1 MEIIKEQLKE
11 HERRIALTEQKVD
24 RLFDKFN
31 EILTQMTE
39 ITTNMKYIQGDLNK
53 MLNNFKEALTRNS
66 GVQESEHKSIN
77 EKINKLEKGMEEL
90 EKKIDART
98 VEKSSNSWDK
108 LIWLVIG
115 GAIGFLFFLLEKV
128 VK

>member
-24 RLFDKFN
+24 KLFDRFN
-31 EILTQMTE
+31 DILTQMTE

-98 VEKSSNSWDK
+98 VEKSSSSFDK
-108 LIWLVIG
+108 LIWLVVG
-115 GAIGFLFFLLEKV
+115 GAVGFLFFLLEKV

>member
-11 HERRIALTEQKVD
+11 HERRISLTEQKVD
-24 RLFDKFN
+24 KLFDKFN

-66 GVQESEHKSIN
+66 GVQENEHKSIN
-77 EKINKLEKGMEEL
+77 EKITKLEKGVEEL

-98 VEKSSNSWDK
+98 VEKNSSSFDK

-115 GAIGFLFFLLEKV
+115 GAVGFLFFLLEKV

>member
-11 HERRIALTEQKVD
+11 HERRISLTEQKVD
-24 RLFDKFN
+24 KLFDRFN

-98 VEKSSNSWDK
+98 VEKSSSSFDK

-115 GAIGFLFFLLEKV
+115 GAVGFLFYILEKV

>member
-66 GVQESEHKSIN
+66 GVQENEHKSIN
-77 EKINKLEKGMEEL
+77 EKITKLEKGVEEL

-98 VEKSSNSWDK
+98 VEKNSSSFDK

-115 GAIGFLFFLLEKV
+115 GAVGFLFYILEKV

>member
-24 RLFDKFN
+24 KLFDRFN

-66 GVQESEHKSIN
+66 GVQENEHKSIN
-77 EKINKLEKGMEEL
+77 EKITKLEKGVEEL

-98 VEKSSNSWDK
+98 VEKNSSSFDK

-115 GAIGFLFFLLEKV
+115 GAVGFLFFLLEKV

>member
-1 MEIIKEQLKE
+1 MEIIKAQLKE
-11 HERRIALTEQKVD
+11 HERRIAINEQKVD
-24 RLFDKFN
+24 KLFDKFN
-31 EILTQMTE
+31 DILTQITE
-39 ITTNMKYIQGDLNK
+39 ITTNMKHIQGDLNK
-53 MLNNFKEALTRNS
+53 MLNNFKEALTRKS
-66 GVQESEHKSIN
+66 GVQESEHKMLN
-77 EKINKLEKGMEEL
+77 EKINKLEKGVEEL

>member
-1 MEIIKEQLKE
+1 MKIIKEQLKE
-11 HERRIALTEQKVD
+11 HERRISLTEQKVD
-24 RLFDKFN
+24 KLFDRFN

-53 MLNNFKEALTRNS
+53 MLTNFKEALTRNS

-77 EKINKLEKGMEEL
+77 EKINKLEKGLEEL
-90 EKKIDART
+90 ERKIDART
-98 VEKSSNSWDK
+98 IEKNSSSFDK

-115 GAIGFLFFLLEKV
+115 GAVGFLFFLLEKV

>member
-24 RLFDKFN
+24 KLFDKFN
-31 EILTQMTE
+31 QILTQMTE

-66 GVQESEHKSIN
+66 GVQESENKSIN
-77 EKINKLEKGMEEL
+77 EKINKLEKGVEEL

-98 VEKSSNSWDK
+98 VEKNSSSFDK

-115 GAIGFLFFLLEKV
+115 GAVGFLFFLLEKV

>member
-11 HERRIALTEQKVD
+11 HERRISLTEQKVD
-24 RLFDKFN
+24 KLFDRFN

-77 EKINKLEKGMEEL
+77 EKINKLEKGLEEL
-90 EKKIDART
+90 ERKIDART
-98 VEKSSNSWDK
+98 VEKSSNSFDK

-115 GAIGFLFFLLEKV
+115 GAVGFLFFLLEKV

>member
-1 MEIIKEQLKE
+1 MEIIKEQLRE

-24 RLFDKFN
+24 KLFDRFN
-31 EILTQMTE
+31 DILTQMTE

-66 GVQESEHKSIN
+66 GVQESEHKALN

-98 VEKSSNSWDK
+98 VEKSSSSFDK

-115 GAIGFLFFLLEKV
+115 GTVGFLFFLLEKI

>member
-24 RLFDKFN
+24 KLFDKFN

-98 VEKSSNSWDK
+98 VEKNSSSFDK

-115 GAIGFLFFLLEKV
+115 GAVGFLFFLLEKI

>member
-1 MEIIKEQLKE
+1 MEIIKAQLKE
-11 HERRIALTEQKVD
+11 HERRISLTEQKVD
-24 RLFDKFN
+24 KLFDKFN
-31 EILTQMTE
+31 EILNQMTE

-66 GVQESEHKSIN
+66 GVQENEHKSIN
-77 EKINKLEKGMEEL
+77 EKINKLEKGLEEL
-90 EKKIDART
+90 ERKIDART
-98 VEKSSNSWDK
+98 VEKNSSSFDK

-115 GAIGFLFFLLEKV
+115 GAVGFLFFLLEKV

>member
-11 HERRIALTEQKVD
+11 HERRISLTEQKVD
-24 RLFDKFN
+24 KLFDKFN

-66 GVQESEHKSIN
+66 GVQENEHKSIN
-77 EKINKLEKGMEEL
+77 EKITKLEKGVEEL

-98 VEKSSNSWDK
+98 VEKNSSSFDK

-115 GAIGFLFFLLEKV
+115 GAVGFLFFLLERVIK
-128 VK
+128 

>member
-24 RLFDKFN
+24 KLFDRFN
-31 EILTQMTE
+31 DILTQMTE

-98 VEKSSNSWDK
+98 VEKNSSSFDK

-115 GAIGFLFFLLEKV
+115 GAVGFLFYILEKV

>member
-24 RLFDKFN
+24 KLFDKFN

-66 GVQESEHKSIN
+66 GVQENEHKSIN
-77 EKINKLEKGMEEL
+77 EKITKLEKGVEEL

-98 VEKSSNSWDK
+98 VEKNSSSFDK

-115 GAIGFLFFLLEKV
+115 GAVGFLFFLLEKI

>member
-66 GVQESEHKSIN
+66 GVQESEHKMLN

-90 EKKIDART
+90 ERKIDART

-115 GAIGFLFFLLEKV
+115 GVIGFLFFLLEKV

>member
-24 RLFDKFN
+24 KLFDRFN
-31 EILTQMTE
+31 DILTQMTE
-39 ITTNMKYIQGDLNK
+39 ITTNMKFIQSDLNK
-53 MLNNFKEALTRNS
+53 MLGNFKEALTRNS
-66 GVQESEHKSIN
+66 SVQESEHKSIN
-77 EKINKLEKGMEEL
+77 EKITKLEKGMDEL
-90 EKKIDART
+90 ERKIDART
-98 VEKSSNSWDK
+98 VEKSSNSFDK

-115 GAIGFLFFLLEKV
+115 GAVGFMFYILEKV

>member
-66 GVQESEHKSIN
+66 GVQENEHKSIN
-77 EKINKLEKGMEEL
+77 EKITKLEKGVEEL

-98 VEKSSNSWDK
+98 VEKNSSSFDK

-115 GAIGFLFFLLEKV
+115 GAVGFLFFLLERIIK
-128 VK
+128 

>member
-11 HERRIALTEQKVD
+11 HERRISLTEQKVD
-24 RLFDKFN
+24 KLFDKFN

-39 ITTNMKYIQGDLNK
+39 ITTNMKHIQGDLNK

-66 GVQESEHKSIN
+66 GVQESEHKALN
-77 EKINKLEKGMEEL
+77 EKINKLEKGVEEL
-90 EKKIDART
+90 EKKVDART
-98 VEKSSNSWDK
+98 VEKNSSSFDK

-115 GAIGFLFFLLEKV
+115 GTIGFLFFLLEKV
-128 VK
+128 IK

>member
-66 GVQESEHKSIN
+66 GVQENEHKSIN
-77 EKINKLEKGMEEL
+77 EKITKLEKGVEEL

-98 VEKSSNSWDK
+98 VEKNSSSFDK
-108 LIWLVIG
+108 LIWLVVG
-115 GAIGFLFFLLEKV
+115 GAVGFLFFLLERIIK
-128 VK
+128 

>member
-24 RLFDKFN
+24 KLFDRFN

-77 EKINKLEKGMEEL
+77 EKINKLEKGVEEL

-98 VEKSSNSWDK
+98 VEKNSSSFDK

-115 GAIGFLFFLLEKV
+115 GAVGFLFFLLEKV

>member
-11 HERRIALTEQKVD
+11 HERRISLTEQKVD
-24 RLFDKFN
+24 KLFDKFN

-77 EKINKLEKGMEEL
+77 EKITKLEKSVEEL

-98 VEKSSNSWDK
+98 VEKNSSSFDK

-115 GAIGFLFFLLEKV
+115 GAVGFLFFLLEKV

>member
-77 EKINKLEKGMEEL
+77 EKINKLEKGVEEL

-98 VEKSSNSWDK
+98 VEKNSSSFDK

-115 GAIGFLFFLLEKV
+115 GAVGFLFFLLEKV

>member
-11 HERRIALTEQKVD
+11 HERRISLTEQKVD
-24 RLFDKFN
+24 KLFDKFN

-39 ITTNMKYIQGDLNK
+39 ITTNMKHIQGDLNK

-98 VEKSSNSWDK
+98 VEKNSSSFDK

-115 GAIGFLFFLLEKV
+115 GAVGFLFFLLEKV

>member
-11 HERRIALTEQKVD
+11 HERRISLTEQKVD
-24 RLFDKFN
+24 KLFDRFN

-39 ITTNMKYIQGDLNK
+39 ITTNMKHIQGDLNK

-98 VEKSSNSWDK
+98 VEKSSSSFDK

-115 GAIGFLFFLLEKV
+115 GAVGFLFFLLERVIK
-128 VK
+128 

>member
-24 RLFDKFN
+24 KLFDRFN
-31 EILTQMTE
+31 DILTQMTE
-39 ITTNMKYIQGDLNK
+39 ITTNMKHIQTDLNK
-53 MLNNFKEALTRNS
+53 MLGNFKEALTRNS

-77 EKINKLEKGMEEL
+77 EKINKLEKGVEEL
-90 EKKIDART
+90 ERKIDART
-98 VEKSSNSWDK
+98 VEKSSSSFDK
-108 LIWLVIG
+108 LIWLVVG
-115 GAIGFLFFLLEKV
+115 GAVGFLFYILEKV

>member
-11 HERRIALTEQKVD
+11 HERRISLTEQKVD
-24 RLFDKFN
+24 KLFDRFN

-98 VEKSSNSWDK
+98 VEKNSSSFDK

-115 GAIGFLFFLLEKV
+115 GAVGFLFFLLEKV

>member
-11 HERRIALTEQKVD
+11 HERRISLTEQKVD
-24 RLFDKFN
+24 KLFDKFN

-98 VEKSSNSWDK
+98 VEKNSSSFDK

-115 GAIGFLFFLLEKV
+115 GAVGFLFFLLEKV

>member
-31 EILTQMTE
+31 DILTQMTE

-66 GVQESEHKSIN
+66 GVQENEHKSIN
-77 EKINKLEKGMEEL
+77 EKITKLEKGVEEL

-98 VEKSSNSWDK
+98 VEKNSSSFDK

-115 GAIGFLFFLLEKV
+115 GAVGFLFFLLEKV

>member
-24 RLFDKFN
+24 KLFDKFN
-31 EILTQMTE
+31 QILTQMTE

-77 EKINKLEKGMEEL
+77 EKINKLEKGVEEL

-98 VEKSSNSWDK
+98 VEKNSSSFDK

-115 GAIGFLFFLLEKV
+115 GAVGFLFFLLEKV

>member
-11 HERRIALTEQKVD
+11 HERRISLTEQKVD
-24 RLFDKFN
+24 KLFDRFN

-98 VEKSSNSWDK
+98 VEKSSSSFDK
-108 LIWLVIG
+108 LIW
-115 GAIGFLFFLLEKV
+115 
-128 VK
+128 

>member
-66 GVQESEHKSIN
+66 GVQENEHKSIN
-77 EKINKLEKGMEEL
+77 EKITKLEKGVEEL

-98 VEKSSNSWDK
+98 VEKNSSSFDK

-115 GAIGFLFFLLEKV
+115 GAVGFLFFLLEKV

>member
-11 HERRIALTEQKVD
+11 HERRISLTEQKVD
-24 RLFDKFN
+24 KLFDRFN

-39 ITTNMKYIQGDLNK
+39 ITTNMKHIQGDLNK

-98 VEKSSNSWDK
+98 VEKNSSSFDK

-115 GAIGFLFFLLEKV
+115 GAVGFLFFLLEKV

>member
-24 RLFDKFN
+24 KLFDRFN

-98 VEKSSNSWDK
+98 VEKSSSSFDK

>member
-11 HERRIALTEQKVD
+11 HERRISLTEQKVD
-24 RLFDKFN
+24 KLFDKFN

-66 GVQESEHKSIN
+66 GVQENEHKSIN
-77 EKINKLEKGMEEL
+77 EKITKLEKGVEEL

-98 VEKSSNSWDK
+98 VEKNSSSFDK

-115 GAIGFLFFLLEKV
+115 GTVGFLFFLLEKI

>member
-24 RLFDKFN
+24 KLFDRFN
-31 EILTQMTE
+31 DILTQMTE
-39 ITTNMKYIQGDLNK
+39 ITTNMKHIQTDLNK
-53 MLNNFKEALTRNS
+53 MLGNFKEALTRNS
-66 GVQESEHKSIN
+66 SVQENEHKSIN

-98 VEKSSNSWDK
+98 VEKNSSSFDK

-115 GAIGFLFFLLEKV
+115 GAVGFLFFLLEKV

>member
-11 HERRIALTEQKVD
+11 HERRISLTEQKVD
-24 RLFDKFN
+24 KLFDRFN

-98 VEKSSNSWDK
+98 VEKSSNSFDK

-115 GAIGFLFFLLEKV
+115 GAVGFLFFLLEKV

>member
-11 HERRIALTEQKVD
+11 HERRISLTEQKVD
-24 RLFDKFN
+24 KLFDRFN

-39 ITTNMKYIQGDLNK
+39 ITTNMKHIQGDLNK

-66 GVQESEHKSIN
+66 GVQESEHKAIN
-77 EKINKLEKGMEEL
+77 EKINKLEKGLEEL
-90 EKKIDART
+90 ERKIDART
-98 VEKSSNSWDK
+98 VEKNSSSFDK

-115 GAIGFLFFLLEKV
+115 GAVGFLFFLLEKV